1 MATASQIAAGLALQK
16 YWHSSLYSQ
25 AARAIAVF
33 SQRLSKP
40 IAEWS
45 AQDANHANLFQQAS
59 HALSKKDGV
68 TDRYSTVPTTSI
80 PVAIPPIRA
89 PKPDDAESTAIDI
102 LDAVAASEHH
112 NFGLFAETAQNPSSR
127 PLFQVLV
134 LDVLSQISAARVQEA
149 LEMTAMIKEGRLWES
164 PTPVKWRC
172 LQCGARFHAKKAFE
186 SCACCKAGRAFAT
199 CTAI

>member
-1 MATASQIAAGLALQK
+1 MAAASQIAAGLALQK
-16 YWHSSLYSQ
+16 YWHSSLYGQ

-40 IAEWS
+40 VAEWS

-68 TDRYSTVPTTSI
+68 SEKYSTVPTTSI

-112 NFGLFAETAQNPSSR
+112 NATIFAETAQNPIST
-127 PLFQVLV
+127 PIFQVLD
-134 LDVLSQISAARVQEA
+134 LGVLSQVSAARVQEA

-164 PTPVKWRC
+164 PIPAKWRC
-172 LQCGARFHAKKAFE
+172 LQCGARYHAKKAFE
-186 SCACCKAGRAFAT
+186 SCTCCKAGRAFAT
-199 CTAI
+199 CVAI